1 MLELLTVEEN
11 LWFASKIKNPE
22 YGFDHVKNIERVI
35 DLLGLKR
42 CRSAK
47 IAKISGGQHKRVS
60 IAQELL
66 SNPDILVLDE
76 PTSGLDSLTCFKTIS
91 MLRDL
96 VELSASN
103 DFMKPMAIIVTIHQ
117 PQPKV
122 FNLFHHVYILANGGR
137 VIYEGAPELSL
148 DTITSVTGLHPI
160 DGSKHASA
168 SLSSTPGSV
177 DPASFL
183 IEIASEE
190 YGTEP
195 IKTLSDHQRQVF
207 NDNKSDICPTP
218 RQQYYS
224 RNLANN
230 NNNQIRVHIVD
241 ASLGAKDNHGFAPDA
256 DAIATTKTTS
266 TVFVPLPSAPV
277 AAADGCRD
285 TSSTATTI
293 STTLVES
300 INQESRLAAA
310 AAVGVQEISQTK
322 RGSTTTKTRSQ
333 TRKKSTHSL
342 DSRASEGSNKSSRST
357 KTTDEERSSSASA
370 SSSVLGASASA
381 SNQQQADQASLYMS
395 EQLLYTREANHKG
408 RFWSHT
414 CTLTHRTLLTIRRDP
429 LLMTSRVLF
438 HLMIPILMGHVYGK
452 ATGAANAC
460 PHYEPE
466 IDITQIPSL
475 VEGKRI
481 EYMLEELHMSIENVS
496 MFFIIMYAFAAAV
509 LALNALSFPLNM
521 QVLLKETRNGWYSM
535 SSYVLAKTLADLPL
549 ELTMPTLTMA
559 LVYPLT
565 GQPSSYL
572 QWRMLT
578 ICLIM
583 TLCSLIAQTQA
594 LILGA
599 LVMSSVQT
607 AVFVSQASQLPWVIL
622 AGFTIRIKRL
632 SEPLKL
638 ISLTSFYRLG
648 CEAITLTRYG
658 FGICPC
664 DPQEI
669 TGEPVRLVGI
679 PDQLRTVAQYWIDS
693 MEASKATAAG
703 DDNNDTLIVSSTESP
718 LDDNAS
724 SLLTTTL
731 APQTLASQTKT
742 DIFQHL
748 ANQLSYANSYGVNIT
763 SCADVAP
770 DRIRAINLG
779 DNWLVAR
786 IWHLLIMLVIMKI
799 LLYYAVKFSI
809 GIRL

>member
-1 MLELLTVEEN
+1 M
-11 LWFASKIKNPE
+11 
-22 YGFDHVKNIERVI
+22 
-35 DLLGLKR
+35 
-42 CRSAK
+42 
-47 IAKISGGQHKRVS
+47 
-60 IAQELL
+60 
-66 SNPDILVLDE
+66 
-76 PTSGLDSLTCFKTIS
+76 DSLTCFKTIS

-96 VELSASN
+96 VEISANN

-137 VIYEGAPELSL
+137 VIYEGAPEASL
-148 DTITSVTGLHPI
+148 DTVTNVTGLQPL
-160 DGSKHASA
+160 DGSKSM
-168 SLSSTPGSV
+168 SLSTGAV

-190 YGTEP
+190 YGVEP
-195 IKTLSDHQRQVF
+195 IKTLSDHQRCTFYETNFSAYNSDQYSNGNQPSEVNHNGSRINQAF
-207 NDNKSDICPTP
+207 SPDQDLDGKS
-218 RQQYYS
+218 S
-224 RNLANN
+224 RDL
-230 NNNQIRVHIVD
+230 
-241 ASLGAKDNHGFAPDA
+241 PP
-256 DAIATTKTTS
+256 
-266 TVFVPLPSAPV
+266 VFVSNDHQSHLLHHNQHIHGSGKKG
-277 AAADGCRD
+277 DD
-285 TSSTATTI
+285 I
-293 STTLVES
+293 STHER
-300 INQESRLAAA
+300 NY
-310 AAVGVQEISQTK
+310 GKNKISDDSEGRK
-322 RGSTTTKTRSQ
+322 WSYGMKK
-333 TRKKSTHSL
+333 RKKSTPSL
-342 DSRASEGSNKSSRST
+342 DSGHSSRGSSRSVGT
-357 KTTDEERSSSASA
+357 SQSG
-370 SSSVLGASASA
+370 LGSIP
-381 SNQQQADQASLYMS
+381 ADGTLYLS

-414 CTLTHRTLLTIRRDP
+414 AALTHRTLLTIRRDP
-429 LLMTSRVLF
+429 LLMTSRIVF
-438 HLMIPILMGHVYGK
+438 HLIIPILMGYVYGK
-452 ATGAANAC
+452 STGAANAC

-521 QVLLKETRNGWYSM
+521 QVLLKETRNGWYPM

-549 ELTMPTLTMA
+549 ELTMPCLTMA

-565 GQPSSYL
+565 GQPSSYM

-599 LVMSSVQT
+599 LVMNSVQT

-638 ISLTSFYRLG
+638 ISSTSFYRLG
-648 CEAITLTRYG
+648 CEAITLARYG

-664 DPQEI
+664 DPKEI

-679 PDQLRTVAQYWIDS
+679 PDQLRTLAQYWIDS
-693 MEASKATAAG
+693 MGANKA
-703 DDNNDTLIVSSTESP
+703 NDTLT
-718 LDDNAS
+718 DDQAAGA
-724 SLLTTTL
+724 LVDTTTPL
-731 APQTLASQTKT
+731 STATSNSKT

-763 SCADVAP
+763 SCDDVAP

-779 DNWLVAR
+779 DSWLVAR
-786 IWHLLIMLVIMKI
+786 IWHLFIMLIILKI

>member
-1 MLELLTVEEN
+1 M
-11 LWFASKIKNPE
+11 
-22 YGFDHVKNIERVI
+22 
-35 DLLGLKR
+35 LGLKR

-96 VELSASN
+96 VELSANN

-137 VIYEGAPELSL
+137 VIYEGAPEQSLS
-148 DTITSVTGLHPI
+148 TITSVTGLQPF
-160 DGSKHASA
+160 DSSKSA
-168 SLSSTPGSV
+168 NLTPGIV

-190 YGTEP
+190 YGADV
-195 IKTLSDHQRQVF
+195 INTLNDYQRNAF
-207 NDNKSDICPTP
+207 HETNNAKNLH
-218 RQQYYS
+218 RQYHSVVVKNLSTDRY
-224 RNLANN
+224 RIHGAKENLAFSPDFDHKTKSRDLTMDFVSNPASTKVANN
-230 NNNQIRVHIVD
+230 EKCKI
-241 ASLGAKDNHGFAPDA
+241 G
-256 DAIATTKTTS
+256 
-266 TVFVPLPSAPV
+266 
-277 AAADGCRD
+277 
-285 TSSTATTI
+285 I
-293 STTLVES
+293 SNEDDVS
-300 INQESRLAAA
+300 GKNSRA
-310 AAVGVQEISQTK
+310 TK
-322 RGSTTTKTRSQ
+322 R
-333 TRKKSTHSL
+333 RKKSTYSL
-342 DSRASEGSNKSSRST
+342 ESGVSSGLGGQSAN
-357 KTTDEERSSSASA
+357 SSHGVSP
-370 SSSVLGASASA
+370 SSQDP
-381 SNQQQADQASLYMS
+381 NLYMS
-395 EQLLYTREANHKG
+395 EQLLYTRVPNHKG

-414 CTLTHRTLLTIRRDP
+414 ATLTHRTLLTIRRDP

-549 ELTMPTLTMA
+549 ELTMPCLTML

-594 LILGA
+594 LIVGA
-599 LVMSSVQT
+599 LVMNSVQT

-664 DPQEI
+664 NPQEI
-669 TGEPVRLVGI
+669 TGEPVKLVGI
-679 PDQLRTVAQYWIDS
+679 PDQLRTVAQYWLDS
-693 MEASKATAAG
+693 IEASKAA
-703 DDNNDTLIVSSTESP
+703 NNDSAT
-718 LDDNAS
+718 DDGGLGS
-724 SLLTTTL
+724 SLVTTT
-731 APQTLASQTKT
+731 APPVHSQKT

-763 SCADVAP
+763 SCDDVAP
-770 DRIRAINLG
+770 DRIRAINLS

-786 IWHLLIMLVIMKI
+786 IWHLFIMLIIMKI
-799 LLYYAVKFSI
+799 LLYYAVRFSI

>member
-1 MLELLTVEEN
+1 
-11 LWFASKIKNPE
+11 
-22 YGFDHVKNIERVI
+22 
-35 DLLGLKR
+35 
-42 CRSAK
+42 
-47 IAKISGGQHKRVS
+47 
-60 IAQELL
+60 
-66 SNPDILVLDE
+66 
-76 PTSGLDSLTCFKTIS
+76 

-96 VELSASN
+96 VELSANN

-137 VIYEGAPELSL
+137 VIYEGSPEKSL
-148 DTITSVTGLHPI
+148 ETITEVTGLQPM
-160 DGSKHASA
+160 DMAKSSSSSA
-168 SLSSTPGSV
+168 NAV

-190 YGTEP
+190 YGVD
-195 IKTLSDHQRQVF
+195 IINTLSDYQRSVF
-207 NDNKSDICPTP
+207 QENSKT
-218 RQQYYS
+218 RHYS
-224 RNLANN
+224 
-230 NNNQIRVHIVD
+230 
-241 ASLGAKDNHGFAPDA
+241 
-256 DAIATTKTTS
+256 
-266 TVFVPLPSAPV
+266 
-277 AAADGCRD
+277 ADGGRVNFAFSPEFAKTND
-285 TSSTATTI
+285 DLTATVLVVGDETSHINDGISTATK
-293 STTLVES
+293 ES
-300 INQESRLAAA
+300 PSIIRHRSGPESKKATPRSERKAKTQAYDSNNIA
-310 AAVGVQEISQTK
+310 TEKASQK
-322 RGSTTTKTRSQ
+322 ED
-333 TRKKSTHSL
+333 KSH
-342 DSRASEGSNKSSRST
+342 EH
-357 KTTDEERSSSASA
+357 
-370 SSSVLGASASA
+370 
-381 SNQQQADQASLYMS
+381 LYLS
-395 EQLLYTREANHKG
+395 EQLLYTRVPNHKG

-414 CTLTHRTLLTIRRDP
+414 TTLTHRTLLTIRRDP

-475 VEGKRI
+475 VESKRI
-481 EYMLEELHMSIENVS
+481 EFMLEELHMSIENVS

-521 QVLLKETRNGWYSM
+521 QVLLKETRNGWYSI
-535 SSYVLAKTLADLPL
+535 SSYVLAKTIADLPL
-549 ELTMPTLTMA
+549 ELTMPCMTML

-572 QWRMLT
+572 QWRMFT

-599 LVMSSVQT
+599 LVMNSVQT

-664 DPQEI
+664 DPKEI

-693 MEASKATAAG
+693 VEASKASVIGT
-703 DDNNDTLIVSSTESP
+703 NETSEEESTMSSLITTTMSP
-718 LDDNAS
+718 ATTTAS
-724 SLLTTTL
+724 SGT
-731 APQTLASQTKT
+731 PKT

-763 SCADVAP
+763 SCDDVAP

-779 DNWLVAR
+779 DSWLVAR
-786 IWHLLIMLVIMKI
+786 IWHLVIMLIIMKI
-799 LLYYAVKFSI
+799 LLYYAVRFSI

>member
-1 MLELLTVEEN
+1 MIDLISHT
-11 LWFASKIKNPE
+11 
-22 YGFDHVKNIERVI
+22 HTQTQVI

-47 IAKISGGQHKRVS
+47 IKKISGGQHKRVS

-96 VELSASN
+96 VELSANN

-137 VIYEGAPELSL
+137 VIYEGPPELSL
-148 DTITSVTGLHPI
+148 DTITNVTGLKPI
-160 DGSKHASA
+160 DSSKST
-168 SLSSTPGSV
+168 SLTPGIV

-190 YGTEP
+190 YGLEP
-195 IKTLSDHQRQVF
+195 IKILNDHQRRIFYESTNANHPNHDQ
-207 NDNKSDICPTP
+207 ND
-218 RQQYYS
+218 REHHQYHS
-224 RNLANN
+224 AHINN
-230 NNNQIRVHIVD
+230 NLSGGHHFHLQ
-241 ASLGAKDNHGFAPDA
+241 SLHSNAKVNHGFSPDFEPEIFDPNVKNVISEDIVSRKSSKKLKKRRKSTYSLESGVSSQ
-256 DAIATTKTTS
+256 DA
-266 TVFVPLPSAPV
+266 
-277 AAADGCRD
+277 G
-285 TSSTATTI
+285 
-293 STTLVES
+293 
-300 INQESRLAAA
+300 
-310 AAVGVQEISQTK
+310 GV
-322 RGSTTTKTRSQ
+322 
-333 TRKKSTHSL
+333 STHS
-342 DSRASEGSNKSSRST
+342 DGSF
-357 KTTDEERSSSASA
+357 
-370 SSSVLGASASA
+370 
-381 SNQQQADQASLYMS
+381 YMS
-395 EQLLYTREANHKG
+395 EANHKG

-414 CTLTHRTLLTIRRDP
+414 ATLTHRTLLTIRRDP

-481 EYMLEELHMSIENVS
+481 EFMLEELHMSIENVS

-549 ELTMPTLTMA
+549 ELTMPCLTMA

-599 LVMSSVQT
+599 LVMNSVQT

-679 PDQLRTVAQYWIDS
+679 PDQLRTIAQYWIDS
-693 MEASKATAAG
+693 MEANKA
-703 DDNNDTLIVSSTESP
+703 NNDTFSRDLTDGLSDQTITTTTTP
-718 LDDNAS
+718 
-724 SLLTTTL
+724 LTTSISSGS
-731 APQTLASQTKT
+731 PKT

-786 IWHLLIMLVIMKI
+786 IWHLFLMLIVMKVF
-799 LLYYAVKFSI
+799 LYYAVKFSI

>member
-1 MLELLTVEEN
+1 MLPKQTSLLSYLTDG
-11 LWFASKIKNPE
+11 LKIRPFAQQ
-22 YGFDHVKNIERVI
+22 VI

-47 IAKISGGQHKRVS
+47 IKKISGGQHKRVS

-96 VELSASN
+96 VELSAN
-103 DFMKPMAIIVTIHQ
+103 NEFMKPMAIIVTIHQ

-137 VIYEGAPELSL
+137 AIYEGSPLTSL
-148 DTITSVTGLHPI
+148 KTITSVSGLEPMESAKSSNQTTGF
-160 DGSKHASA
+160 
-168 SLSSTPGSV
+168 V

-190 YGTEP
+190 YGSEP
-195 IKTLSDHQRQVF
+195 IKLLGEYQRRTFCENNGIQYIQEGYLKDPLLNIVGKNF
-207 NDNKSDICPTP
+207 SATRLHAADNPTFAP
-218 RQQYYS
+218 EYDPLDEEEPARSGLYV
-224 RNLANN
+224 RNQIYNQNNENN
-230 NNNQIRVHIVD
+230 NNNNENNNNNSTKDSNRKLKETKPMQRMSIVSGD
-241 ASLGAKDNHGFAPDA
+241 VKKGSRIK
-256 DAIATTKTTS
+256 K
-266 TVFVPLPSAPV
+266 
-277 AAADGCRD
+277 RRK
-285 TSSTATTI
+285 SSYSI
-293 STTLVES
+293 ES
-300 INQESRLAAA
+300 
-310 AAVGVQEISQTK
+310 GVS
-322 RGSTTTKTRSQ
+322 SS
-333 TRKKSTHSL
+333 KKSSQSVIT
-342 DSRASEGSNKSSRST
+342 N
-357 KTTDEERSSSASA
+357 ASA
-370 SSSVLGASASA
+370 ASTDGSFF
-381 SNQQQADQASLYMS
+381 MS
-395 EQLLYTREANHKG
+395 EQLKYTREANHKG
-408 RFWSHT
+408 KFWSHT
-414 CTLTHRTLLTIRRDP
+414 GTLAHRTLLTIRRDP

-438 HLMIPILMGHVYGK
+438 HLMIPILMRYVYGK
-452 ATGAANAC
+452 STGAANAC
-460 PHYEPE
+460 PNYEPE
-466 IDITQIPSL
+466 IDITQISSM
-475 VEGKRI
+475 VESKRI
-481 EYMLEELHMSIENVS
+481 ESMLEELHMSIENVS

-549 ELTMPTLTMA
+549 ELTMPSLTMA

-572 QWRMLT
+572 QWRAVT

-583 TLCSLIAQTQA
+583 TLCSLVAQTQA

-599 LVMSSVQT
+599 LVMNSVQT

-632 SEPLKL
+632 SEPLKV

-664 DPQEI
+664 DPAQI
-669 TGEPVRLVGI
+669 TGKPVKLVGI
-679 PDQLRTVAQYWIDS
+679 PDQIRTVAQYWLDS
-693 MEASKATAAG
+693 MEANRQAGGDSGLEDSILDANSTLVTTTAA
-703 DDNNDTLIVSSTESP
+703 TISEVP
-718 LDDNAS
+718 KA
-724 SLLTTTL
+724 
-731 APQTLASQTKT
+731 

-763 SCADVAP
+763 SCDDVAP
-770 DRIRAINLG
+770 DRIRAINLT
-779 DNWLVAR
+779 DDWLVAR
-786 IWHLLIMLVIMKI
+786 ICHLFIMLIIMKFV
-799 LLYYAVKFSI
+799 LYHAVKFSI
-809 GIRL
+809 NIRL

>member
-1 MLELLTVEEN
+1 M
-11 LWFASKIKNPE
+11 
-22 YGFDHVKNIERVI
+22 
-35 DLLGLKR
+35 LGLKR

-47 IAKISGGQHKRVS
+47 IKKISGGQHKRVS

-96 VELSASN
+96 VELSANN

-137 VIYEGAPELSL
+137 VIYEGPPELSL
-148 DTITSVTGLHPI
+148 DTITSVTGLQPI
-160 DGSKHASA
+160 DGTKST
-168 SLSSTPGSV
+168 SLSPGSV

-190 YGTEP
+190 YGVEP
-195 IKTLSDHQRQVF
+195 IKILNDYQRRIFYDTSHYHNSSNSPTQDLGGQYNPQSVYSNAKINHGYSPDYEHENKPRDLSNIFVPDQMYTKHTKESRYDNNEKQNGNVISEDT
-207 NDNKSDICPTP
+207 DNKKC
-218 RQQYYS
+218 
-224 RNLANN
+224 
-230 NNNQIRVHIVD
+230 IRI
-241 ASLGAKDNHGFAPDA
+241 K
-256 DAIATTKTTS
+256 K
-266 TVFVPLPSAPV
+266 
-277 AAADGCRD
+277 
-285 TSSTATTI
+285 
-293 STTLVES
+293 
-300 INQESRLAAA
+300 
-310 AAVGVQEISQTK
+310 
-322 RGSTTTKTRSQ
+322 
-333 TRKKSTHSL
+333 RKKSTYSL
-342 DSRASEGSNKSSRST
+342 ESGVSIGLSSRSVDT
-357 KTTDEERSSSASA
+357 SHSDGA
-370 SSSVLGASASA
+370 SSTSG
-381 SNQQQADQASLYMS
+381 SLYMS

-414 CTLTHRTLLTIRRDP
+414 ATLTHRTLLTIRRDP

-438 HLMIPILMGHVYGK
+438 HLMIPVLMGYVYGK

-466 IDITQIPSL
+466 IDITQLPSL

-535 SSYVLAKTLADLPL
+535 SSYILAKTMADLPL
-549 ELTMPTLTMA
+549 ELTMPCLTMA

-565 GQPSSYL
+565 GQPSSYF

-599 LVMSSVQT
+599 LVMNSVQT

-648 CEAITLTRYG
+648 CEAITLARYG

-679 PDQLRTVAQYWIDS
+679 PEQLRTLAQYWIDS
-693 MEASKATAAG
+693 MESSKAS
-703 DDNNDTLIVSSTESP
+703 NDTSIDTNGLN
-718 LDDNAS
+718 DQAS
-724 SLLTTTL
+724 SLVT
-731 APQTLASQTKT
+731 ASSNSKT

-763 SCADVAP
+763 SCDDVAP

-786 IWHLLIMLVIMKI
+786 IWHLFIMLIILKV

>member
-1 MLELLTVEEN
+1 M
-11 LWFASKIKNPE
+11 
-22 YGFDHVKNIERVI
+22 I

-42 CRSAK
+42 CRTAK
-47 IAKISGGQHKRVS
+47 INKISGGQHKRVS

-76 PTSGLDSLTCFKTIS
+76 PTSGLDSLTCYKTIS

-122 FNLFHHVYILANGGR
+122 FNLFHHVYILANGGK
-137 VIYEGAPELSL
+137 VIYEGPPQTSMQTIASVTNLSL
-148 DTITSVTGLHPI
+148 DGSDVQKSGRQGGNTTI
-160 DGSKHASA
+160 
-168 SLSSTPGSV
+168 V

-183 IEIASEE
+183 IEVASEE
-190 YGTEP
+190 YGLEP
-195 IKTLSDHQRQVF
+195 ILLLSDYQCKMSQQRNQLKF
-207 NDNKSDICPTP
+207 SPYETTKKHRHN
-218 RQQYYS
+218 
-224 RNLANN
+224 NLANIQLQQQN
-230 NNNQIRVHIVD
+230 SKQSKSQQENDN
-241 ASLGAKDNHGFAPDA
+241 LGFEPNFGSKALGLNE
-256 DAIATTKTTS
+256 IET
-266 TVFVPLPSAPV
+266 FVPTNSNVPINNKRNKRQTNKQENKQTNLNSNKLD
-277 AAADGCRD
+277 AASYSSNDS
-285 TSSTATTI
+285 TSCP
-293 STTLVES
+293 STT
-300 INQESRLAAA
+300 A
-310 AAVGVQEISQTK
+310 
-322 RGSTTTKTRSQ
+322 
-333 TRKKSTHSL
+333 
-342 DSRASEGSNKSSRST
+342 SNKSN
-357 KTTDEERSSSASA
+357 SS
-370 SSSVLGASASA
+370 
-381 SNQQQADQASLYMS
+381 NNLYMS
-395 EQLLYTREANHKG
+395 EQLRYTQENNHSGK
-408 RFWSHT
+408 FWAHMT
-414 CTLTHRTLLTIRRDP
+414 ALTHRTLLTTRRDP
-429 LLMTSRVLF
+429 LLMTSRILF
-438 HLMIPILMGHVYGK
+438 HLMIPILMSHVYGN

-460 PHYEPE
+460 PNYESE

-481 EYMLEELHMSIENVS
+481 EYMLEELHMSIENIS

-535 SSYVLAKTLADLPL
+535 SSYVAAKTLADLPL
-549 ELTMPTLTMA
+549 ELTMPTITMA

-599 LVMSSVQT
+599 LVMNSVQT

-632 SEPLKL
+632 SEPLQL

-664 DPQEI
+664 NPQDI
-669 TGEPVRLVGI
+669 TGEPVKLVGI
-679 PDQLRTVAQYWIDS
+679 PDQLRNLAQVWIESANKSDS
-693 MEASKATAAG
+693 S
-703 DDNNDTLIVSSTESP
+703 NSTDLTISDPSFE
-718 LDDNAS
+718 
-724 SLLTTTL
+724 TTTL
-731 APQTLASQTKT
+731 APGAQKN

-748 ANQLSYANSYGVNIT
+748 ANQLSFANSYGVNIT
-763 SCADVAP
+763 SCDDVAP
-770 DRIRAINLG
+770 DRIRAINLN
-779 DNWLVAR
+779 DSWLIAR
-786 IWHLLIMLVIMKI
+786 IWHLFIMLVIMKF
-799 LLYYAVKFSI
+799 LLYYAVRFSI

>member
-1 MLELLTVEEN
+1 
-11 LWFASKIKNPE
+11 
-22 YGFDHVKNIERVI
+22 
-35 DLLGLKR
+35 
-42 CRSAK
+42 
-47 IAKISGGQHKRVS
+47 
-60 IAQELL
+60 
-66 SNPDILVLDE
+66 
-76 PTSGLDSLTCFKTIS
+76 

-96 VELSASN
+96 VELSANN

-137 VIYEGAPELSL
+137 VIYEGSPECSL
-148 DTITSVTGLHPI
+148 ETITKVTSLQPI
-160 DGSKHASA
+160 DSSKST
-168 SLSSTPGSV
+168 SLTPGMV

-190 YGTEP
+190 YG
-195 IKTLSDHQRQVF
+195 IDVINTLSDHQRNQFYETNNSREAKRRKNNENLQNAEEFGQNGKTSGEGGGGQDNLNFTPDFEYRVKTKGLASNFVASQQVKCTKDTMQKESK
-207 NDNKSDICPTP
+207 NGISYQTNNYSISSSKCKRKKASYTP
-218 RQQYYS
+218 E
-224 RNLANN
+224 
-230 NNNQIRVHIVD
+230 
-241 ASLGAKDNHGFAPDA
+241 
-256 DAIATTKTTS
+256 
-266 TVFVPLPSAPV
+266 
-277 AAADGCRD
+277 
-285 TSSTATTI
+285 TSS
-293 STTLVES
+293 
-300 INQESRLAAA
+300 
-310 AAVGVQEISQTK
+310 
-322 RGSTTTKTRSQ
+322 
-333 TRKKSTHSL
+333 
-342 DSRASEGSNKSSRST
+342 KSSH
-357 KTTDEERSSSASA
+357 
-370 SSSVLGASASA
+370 SSVNFSS
-381 SNQQQADQASLYMS
+381 QDQNLYLS
-395 EQLLYTREANHKG
+395 EQLLYTRVPNHKG

-414 CTLTHRTLLTIRRDP
+414 ATLTHRTLLTIRRDP
-429 LLMTSRVLF
+429 LLMTSRVFF

-475 VEGKRI
+475 VENKRI
-481 EYMLEELHMSIENVS
+481 EFMLEELHMSIENVS

-535 SSYVLAKTLADLPL
+535 STYVLAKTFADLPL
-549 ELTMPTLTMA
+549 ELTMPCMTML

-565 GQPSSYL
+565 GQPGSYL

-594 LILGA
+594 LIVGA
-599 LVMSSVQT
+599 LVMNSVQT

-664 DPQEI
+664 NPQEI
-669 TGEPVRLVGI
+669 TGEPVKLVGI
-679 PDQLRTVAQYWIDS
+679 PDQLRTVAQYWLDS
-693 MEASKATAAG
+693 VEASKA
-703 DDNNDTLIVSSTESP
+703 NNDTVTEDVPLDSEGVTNSLVSMTTTTTTTTIMPSSST
-718 LDDNAS
+718 
-724 SLLTTTL
+724 
-731 APQTLASQTKT
+731 TKT

-763 SCADVAP
+763 SCDDVAP

-786 IWHLLIMLVIMKI
+786 IWHLFIMLIIMKI
-799 LLYYAVKFSI
+799 ILYYAVRFSI

>member
-1 MLELLTVEEN
+1 
-11 LWFASKIKNPE
+11 
-22 YGFDHVKNIERVI
+22 
-35 DLLGLKR
+35 
-42 CRSAK
+42 
-47 IAKISGGQHKRVS
+47 
-60 IAQELL
+60 
-66 SNPDILVLDE
+66 
-76 PTSGLDSLTCFKTIS
+76 

-96 VELSASN
+96 VELSANN

-137 VIYEGAPELSL
+137 VIYEGSPGRSVA
-148 DTITSVTGLHPI
+148 TITEVTGLQPN
-160 DGSKHASA
+160 DGVK
-168 SLSSTPGSV
+168 SSNANAI

-190 YGTEP
+190 YGLEV
-195 IKTLSDHQRQVF
+195 INKLSDHQRDVF
-207 NDNKSDICPTP
+207 EQIMGEQAGAHYRTGGPCMNHDC
-218 RQQYYS
+218 
-224 RNLANN
+224 NLDTEGGAKINCGFDPEFEHSPNN
-230 NNNQIRVHIVD
+230 NNNNNNDISVVVMDGTPTNVDEPEDSQAKIRQR
-241 ASLGAKDNHGFAPDA
+241 SSNSSSSSSCK
-256 DAIATTKTTS
+256 KRTS
-266 TVFVPLPSAPV
+266 KKE
-277 AAADGCRD
+277 RKKK
-285 TSSTATTI
+285 SSTTNEPGNCPKHD
-293 STTLVES
+293 ES
-300 INQESRLAAA
+300 SHNENN
-310 AAVGVQEISQTK
+310 EPTNP
-322 RGSTTTKTRSQ
+322 
-333 TRKKSTHSL
+333 H
-342 DSRASEGSNKSSRST
+342 DPN
-357 KTTDEERSSSASA
+357 
-370 SSSVLGASASA
+370 
-381 SNQQQADQASLYMS
+381 LYLS
-395 EQLLYTREANHKG
+395 EQLLYTRVPNHKG

-414 CTLTHRTLLTIRRDP
+414 ATLTHRTLLTIRRDP

-466 IDITQIPSL
+466 IDITQIPQL
-475 VEGKRI
+475 VESKRI
-481 EYMLEELHMSIENVS
+481 EFMLEELHMSIENVS

-549 ELTMPTLTMA
+549 ELTMPCMTML

-572 QWRMLT
+572 QWRMFT

-599 LVMSSVQT
+599 LVMNSVQT

-693 MEASKATAAG
+693 VEASKASLNET
-703 DDNNDTLIVSSTESP
+703 TESIE
-718 LDDNAS
+718 DGS
-724 SLLTTTL
+724 TTTL
-731 APQTLASQTKT
+731 SSLMTTIAPTTNSPQPSSSPKT

-763 SCADVAP
+763 SCDDIAP

-786 IWHLLIMLVIMKI
+786 IWHLIIMLIIMKI
-799 LLYYAVKFSI
+799 LLYYAVRFSI

>member
-1 MLELLTVEEN
+1 M
-11 LWFASKIKNPE
+11 
-22 YGFDHVKNIERVI
+22 
-35 DLLGLKR
+35 LGLKR

-47 IAKISGGQHKRVS
+47 IKKISGGQHKRVS

-96 VELSASN
+96 VELSANN

-148 DTITSVTGLHPI
+148 DTITNVTGLKPI
-160 DGSKHASA
+160 DGSKST
-168 SLSSTPGSV
+168 SLTPGIV

-190 YGTEP
+190 YGLEA
-195 IKTLSDHQRQVF
+195 IKVLNDYQRRVFYDSTNASNSHHQQHMHHF
-207 NDNKSDICPTP
+207 HNAHIN
-218 RQQYYS
+218 
-224 RNLANN
+224 NLIGGQFHLQNAHSN
-230 NNNQIRVHIVD
+230 H
-241 ASLGAKDNHGFAPDA
+241 AKDNHGFSPDFEH
-256 DAIATTKTTS
+256 ATSKSRAELS
-266 TVFVPLPSAPV
+266 TIFVPNQIYSTKDPNN
-277 AAADGCRD
+277 AAGNERHGRNLISDDIESRK
-285 TSSTATTI
+285 SSTKK
-293 STTLVES
+293 VK
-300 INQESRLAAA
+300 
-310 AAVGVQEISQTK
+310 K
-322 RGSTTTKTRSQ
+322 RR
-333 TRKKSTHSL
+333 KSTYSL
-342 DSRASEGSNKSSRST
+342 ESGVSSGISSRSGDT
-357 KTTDEERSSSASA
+357 SQDVVGGGGGS
-370 SSSVLGASASA
+370 GAM
-381 SNQQQADQASLYMS
+381 SNHPDGSLYMS

-414 CTLTHRTLLTIRRDP
+414 ATLTHRTLLTIRRDP

-549 ELTMPTLTMA
+549 ELTMPCLTMA

-572 QWRMLT
+572 QWRMVT

-599 LVMSSVQT
+599 LVMNSVQT

-648 CEAITLTRYG
+648 CEAITLARYG

-679 PDQLRTVAQYWIDS
+679 PDQLRTIAQYWIDS
-693 MEASKATAAG
+693 MEANKA
-703 DDNNDTLIVSSTESP
+703 NNDTFTRDTDGMSDQVITTTTTP
-718 LDDNAS
+718 
-724 SLLTTTL
+724 LTTAIST
-731 APQTLASQTKT
+731 AGTSKT

-786 IWHLLIMLVIMKI
+786 IWHLFIMLIVMKVF
-799 LLYYAVKFSI
+799 LYYAVKFSI

>member
-1 MLELLTVEEN
+1 MVN
-11 LWFASKIKNPE
+11 
-22 YGFDHVKNIERVI
+22 
-35 DLLGLKR
+35 LLGLKR
-42 CRSAK
+42 CRGAK
-47 IAKISGGQHKRVS
+47 IKKISGGQHKRVS

-76 PTSGLDSLTCFKTIS
+76 PTSGLDSLTCFKTVS

-96 VELSASN
+96 VELSANN
-103 DFMKPMAIIVTIHQ
+103 DYIKPMAIIVTIHQ

-137 VIYEGAPELSL
+137 VIFEGGPETALE
-148 DTITSVTGLHPI
+148 TITNISGIQPN
-160 DGSKHASA
+160 ASSSSGGPNQ
-168 SLSSTPGSV
+168 SLSSGIAAV

-190 YGTEP
+190 YGIEP
-195 IKTLSDHQRQVF
+195 IEALSEHQRRVF
-207 NDNKSDICPTP
+207 TANNQY
-218 RQQYYS
+218 QQYRRSIPYVQHQERDS
-224 RNLANN
+224 SIIL
-230 NNNQIRVHIVD
+230 
-241 ASLGAKDNHGFAPDA
+241 DNHLYHHEENGVKSTSKSGPQALFAPEFDHSSNL
-256 DAIATTKTTS
+256 KSRGLS
-266 TVFVPLPSAPV
+266 TM
-277 AAADGCRD
+277 
-285 TSSTATTI
+285 
-293 STTLVES
+293 S
-300 INQESRLAAA
+300 INE
-310 AAVGVQEISQTK
+310 QTHQNHLHNGQLIMNSPNLPYEK
-322 RGSTTTKTRSQ
+322 VSDGHKNYAFN
-333 TRKKSTHSL
+333 
-342 DSRASEGSNKSSRST
+342 SRAQSHAENKT
-357 KTTDEERSSSASA
+357 
-370 SSSVLGASASA
+370 
-381 SNQQQADQASLYMS
+381 NYIHNNLYVS
-395 EQLLYTREANHKG
+395 EQLQFTNEANHKG
-408 RFWSHT
+408 KFWSHT
-414 CTLTHRTLLTIRRDP
+414 ATLTHRTLLTIRRDP

-438 HLMIPILMGHVYGK
+438 HLMIPILMAHVYGK

-475 VEGKRI
+475 VGSKRI
-481 EYMLEELHMSIENVS
+481 ESMLEELHMSIENVS

-535 SSYVLAKTLADLPL
+535 SSFVVAKTIADLPL

-572 QWRMLT
+572 QWRMMT

-599 LVMSSVQT
+599 LVMNSIQT

-669 TGEPVRLVGI
+669 TGEPVKLVGI
-679 PDQLRTVAQYWIDS
+679 PDQMRTLAQYWIDS
-693 MEASKATAAG
+693 LEASKNSG
-703 DDNNDTLIVSSTESP
+703 ENSNSTE
-718 LDDNAS
+718 LTTTVAS
-724 SLLTTTL
+724 SLTTTQ
-731 APQTLASQTKT
+731 APALVSNKN

-748 ANQLSYANSYGVNIT
+748 ATQLSYANSYGVNIT
-763 SCADVAP
+763 SCDDVAP

-786 IWHLLIMLVIMKI
+786 IWHLIIMLVIMKI
-799 LLYYAVKFSI
+799 ILYYAVQFSI
-809 GIRL
+809 RIRL

>member
-1 MLELLTVEEN
+1 M
-11 LWFASKIKNPE
+11 
-22 YGFDHVKNIERVI
+22 
-35 DLLGLKR
+35 LGLKR

-47 IAKISGGQHKRVS
+47 IKKISGGQHKRVS

-148 DTITSVTGLHPI
+148 STITSVTGLQPI
-160 DGSKHASA
+160 DGAPTSHLTTKQQQQQQQASQPSNA
-168 SLSSTPGSV
+168 ENSIVPPAGLNVV

-190 YGTEP
+190 YGLEP
-195 IKTLSDHQRQVF
+195 IKILNDYQRKMFYETNYINNTATNSPNLS
-207 NDNKSDICPTP
+207 
-218 RQQYYS
+218 YS
-224 RNLANN
+224 KTNFAFEASTDNLALEHHH
-230 NNNQIRVHIVD
+230 Q
-241 ASLGAKDNHGFAPDA
+241 GK
-256 DAIATTKTTS
+256 
-266 TVFVPLPSAPV
+266 SAENSP
-277 AAADGCRD
+277 G
-285 TSSTATTI
+285 
-293 STTLVES
+293 
-300 INQESRLAAA
+300 QHRLAAF
-310 AAVGVQEISQTK
+310 GVADNHLISGADGDAGADLNAPNGSGKKAK
-322 RGSTTTKTRSQ
+322 R
-333 TRKKSTHSL
+333 RKKSTYSL
-342 DSRASEGSNKSSRST
+342 ESGVSSNYSNESNKTIKSNLSDTTSAASHHST
-357 KTTDEERSSSASA
+357 HTLSTNSD
-370 SSSVLGASASA
+370 
-381 SNQQQADQASLYMS
+381 NNLYMS

-414 CTLTHRTLLTIRRDP
+414 ATLTHRTLLTIRRDP

-549 ELTMPTLTMA
+549 ELTMPCLTMA

-572 QWRMLT
+572 QWRMVT

-599 LVMSSVQT
+599 LVMNSVQT

-664 DPQEI
+664 DPKEI
-669 TGEPVRLVGI
+669 SGEPVRLVGI
-679 PDQLRTVAQYWIDS
+679 PDQLRTLAQYWIDS
-693 MEASKATAAG
+693 MDSSKAAT
-703 DDNNDTLIVSSTESP
+703 NDTLTDGATGETATESA
-718 LDDNAS
+718 LA
-724 SLLTTTL
+724 LTTTTVSPPASNMT
-731 APQTLASQTKT
+731 APRT

-763 SCADVAP
+763 SCDDVAP

-786 IWHLLIMLVIMKI
+786 IWHLFIMLIVMKV

>member
-1 MLELLTVEEN
+1 M
-11 LWFASKIKNPE
+11 
-22 YGFDHVKNIERVI
+22 
-35 DLLGLKR
+35 LGLKR

-47 IAKISGGQHKRVS
+47 IKKISGGQHKRVS

-96 VELSASN
+96 VELSANN

-148 DTITSVTGLHPI
+148 DTITNVTGLKPI
-160 DGSKHASA
+160 DGSKSTN
-168 SLSSTPGSV
+168 LTPGIV

-190 YGTEP
+190 YGLEP
-195 IKTLSDHQRQVF
+195 IKVLNDHQRRIF
-207 NDNKSDICPTP
+207 YDLTNNSAH
-218 RQQYYS
+218 QYYHNHHNQAHQQHHHHHHNAHIN
-224 RNLANN
+224 NLSGGHFHLHSGQPN
-230 NNNQIRVHIVD
+230 D
-241 ASLGAKDNHGFAPDA
+241 AKINHGFSPDFEHET
-256 DAIATTKTTS
+256 DKSRSELS
-266 TVFVPLPSAPV
+266 TIFVPSNQIY
-277 AAADGCRD
+277 
-285 TSSTATTI
+285 STKDSTLGEGGGGAGNEKHGKNVI
-293 STTLVES
+293 SEDL
-300 INQESRLAAA
+300 ESRK
-310 AAVGVQEISQTK
+310 SSKKMKK
-322 RGSTTTKTRSQ
+322 RR
-333 TRKKSTHSL
+333 KSTYSL
-342 DSRASEGSNKSSRST
+342 ESGVSSGISSRSGDT
-357 KTTDEERSSSASA
+357 SQDNNGRGGGE
-370 SSSVLGASASA
+370 GP
-381 SNQQQADQASLYMS
+381 SNHPEGSLYMS

-414 CTLTHRTLLTIRRDP
+414 ATLTHRTLLTIRRDP

-549 ELTMPTLTMA
+549 ELTMPCLTMA
-559 LVYPLT
+559 LVYPVT

-599 LVMSSVQT
+599 LVMNSVQT

-679 PDQLRTVAQYWIDS
+679 PDQLRTIAQYWIDS
-693 MEASKATAAG
+693 MEANKAS
-703 DDNNDTLIVSSTESP
+703 NDTFTRDADGGLSDLAI
-718 LDDNAS
+718 
-724 SLLTTTL
+724 TTTTTPVTTT
-731 APQTLASQTKT
+731 AISNGGPKT

-786 IWHLLIMLVIMKI
+786 IWHLFIMLIVMKVF
-799 LLYYAVKFSI
+799 LYYAVKFSI

>member
-1 MLELLTVEEN
+1 MCTIPQKDHLLELLTVEEN

-35 DLLGLKR
+35 ELLGLKR

-47 IAKISGGQHKRVS
+47 IGKISGGQHKRVS

-96 VELSASN
+96 VELSANN

-137 VIYEGAPELSL
+137 VIYEGPPDFSL
-148 DTITSVTGLHPI
+148 ETITNVTGLQPF
-160 DGSKHASA
+160 DSSKSTSFSPSA
-168 SLSSTPGSV
+168 I

-190 YGTEP
+190 YGVEM
-195 IKTLSDHQRQVF
+195 INTLNDYQRNIF
-207 NDNKSDICPTP
+207 HETNDSKNAQRRFFKNK
-218 RQQYYS
+218 RK
-224 RNLANN
+224 NL
-230 NNNQIRVHIVD
+230 QKD
-241 ASLGAKDNHGFAPDA
+241 QDDPSYQGAKENHGFSPEFEPGVEDNSNKNHSS
-256 DAIATTKTTS
+256 IYMSNHKVPTS
-266 TVFVPLPSAPV
+266 EVYEKNI
-277 AAADGCRD
+277 G
-285 TSSTATTI
+285 SSKMVI
-293 STTLVES
+293 SSDNNSYSNNNSNNQNNS
-300 INQESRLAAA
+300 INNNSKDSSR
-310 AAVGVQEISQTK
+310 VK
-322 RGSTTTKTRSQ
+322 R
-333 TRKKSTHSL
+333 RKKSTNSLTSGVSSELSSQSANTSHSV
-342 DSRASEGSNKSSRST
+342 S
-357 KTTDEERSSSASA
+357 
-370 SSSVLGASASA
+370 
-381 SNQQQADQASLYMS
+381 SNQEDRNLYMS
-395 EQLLYTREANHKG
+395 EQLLYTRVANHQG

-414 CTLTHRTLLTIRRDP
+414 ATLTHRTLLTIRRDP

-549 ELTMPTLTMA
+549 ELTMPCLTML

-565 GQPSSYL
+565 GQPSSYF

-599 LVMSSVQT
+599 LVMNSVQT

-693 MEASKATAAG
+693 IESSKA
-703 DDNNDTLIVSSTESP
+703 NNDTVGSDVDGESSSM
-718 LDDNAS
+718 
-724 SLLTTTL
+724 TTTL
-731 APQTLASQTKT
+731 APMTTTTATTPGGLKT

-763 SCADVAP
+763 SCDDVAP

-786 IWHLLIMLVIMKI
+786 VWHLVIMLVIMKV
-799 LLYYAVKFSI
+799 LLYYAVRFSI

>member
-1 MLELLTVEEN
+1 M
-11 LWFASKIKNPE
+11 
-22 YGFDHVKNIERVI
+22 
-35 DLLGLKR
+35 LGLKR

-47 IAKISGGQHKRVS
+47 IKKISGGQHKRVS

-96 VELSASN
+96 VELSANN

-148 DTITSVTGLHPI
+148 DTITNVTGLKPI
-160 DGSKHASA
+160 DGSKST
-168 SLSSTPGSV
+168 SLTPGIV

-190 YGTEP
+190 YGLES
-195 IKTLSDHQRQVF
+195 IKVLNDYQRRVFYDSTNVSNSHHQQHVHQFHGAHINNLSGGHFHLQGTH
-207 NDNKSDICPTP
+207 S
-218 RQQYYS
+218 S
-224 RNLANN
+224 
-230 NNNQIRVHIVD
+230 H
-241 ASLGAKDNHGFAPDA
+241 AKDNHGFSPDFEHE
-256 DAIATTKTTS
+256 TS
-266 TVFVPLPSAPV
+266 KSRPELSTIFVPNQIYSTKDPNN
-277 AAADGCRD
+277 AAGNERNGKNMISEDIESRK
-285 TSSTATTI
+285 SSTKK
-293 STTLVES
+293 VK
-300 INQESRLAAA
+300 
-310 AAVGVQEISQTK
+310 K
-322 RGSTTTKTRSQ
+322 RR
-333 TRKKSTHSL
+333 KSTYSL
-342 DSRASEGSNKSSRST
+342 ESGVSSGISSRSGDT
-357 KTTDEERSSSASA
+357 SQDVSGGGAGSASI
-370 SSSVLGASASA
+370 
-381 SNQQQADQASLYMS
+381 SNHSDGSLYMS

-414 CTLTHRTLLTIRRDP
+414 ATLTHRTLLTIRRDP

-549 ELTMPTLTMA
+549 ELTMPCLTMA

-599 LVMSSVQT
+599 LVMNSVQT

-648 CEAITLTRYG
+648 CEAITLARYG

-679 PDQLRTVAQYWIDS
+679 PDQLRTIAQYWIDS
-693 MEASKATAAG
+693 MEANKA
-703 DDNNDTLIVSSTESP
+703 NNDTFTRDTDGIGDQAITTTTTP
-718 LDDNAS
+718 
-724 SLLTTTL
+724 LTTAISSVT
-731 APQTLASQTKT
+731 SKT

-786 IWHLLIMLVIMKI
+786 IWHLFIMLIVMKVF
-799 LLYYAVKFSI
+799 LYYAVKFSI

>member
-1 MLELLTVEEN
+1 MV
-11 LWFASKIKNPE
+11 
-22 YGFDHVKNIERVI
+22 

-47 IAKISGGQHKRVS
+47 IKKISGGQHKRVS

-148 DTITSVTGLHPI
+148 DTITSVTGIQPF
-160 DGSKHASA
+160 DGSKSQQPTQAQQVTTAS
-168 SLSSTPGSV
+168 SLTPGNV

-190 YGTEP
+190 YGVEP
-195 IKTLSDHQRQVF
+195 IKTLNDYQRRVF
-207 NDNKSDICPTP
+207 YETNGAPSPATTVKNI
-218 RQQYYS
+218 
-224 RNLANN
+224 NN
-230 NNNQIRVHIVD
+230 NFSSQSAMV
-241 ASLGAKDNHGFAPDA
+241 NHGYSPDYP
-256 DAIATTKTTS
+256 DTDLNNKTNGALS
-266 TVFVPLPSAPV
+266 TVFVSDNNYIDNNKKRQQLQHL
-277 AAADGCRD
+277 DGVISVDEDDDNNTNCN
-285 TSSTATTI
+285 STIVNSI
-293 STTLVES
+293 S
-300 INQESRLAAA
+300 NSRKKITNT
-310 AAVGVQEISQTK
+310 VK
-322 RGSTTTKTRSQ
+322 R
-333 TRKKSTHSL
+333 RKKSTYSL
-342 DSRASEGSNKSSRST
+342 ESGFSADTNMSDRSLST
-357 KTTDEERSSSASA
+357 A
-370 SSSVLGASASA
+370 SS
-381 SNQQQADQASLYMS
+381 QQQQQPAQRKHNNNKLNNVNNTKVDNSDSGSLYMS
-395 EQLLYTREANHKG
+395 EQLLYTREANHRG

-414 CTLTHRTLLTIRRDP
+414 ATLTHRTLLTIRRDP

-535 SSYVLAKTLADLPL
+535 SSYVVAKTLADLPL
-549 ELTMPTLTMA
+549 ELTMPCLTMA

-599 LVMSSVQT
+599 LVMNSVQT

-664 DPQEI
+664 DPKEI

-679 PDQLRTVAQYWIDS
+679 PDQLRTLAQYWIDS
-693 MEASKATAAG
+693 MEANKAAG
-703 DDNNDTLIVSSTESP
+703 NGNNDTTTIDT
-718 LDDNAS
+718 DNNNS
-724 SLLTTTL
+724 DLLTTTL
-731 APQTLASQTKT
+731 SSSSLSTTTTLAPTALATKT

-763 SCADVAP
+763 SCDDVAP
-770 DRIRAINLG
+770 DRIRAINLS

-786 IWHLLIMLVIMKI
+786 IWHLFIMLIIMKI

>member
-1 MLELLTVEEN
+1 M
-11 LWFASKIKNPE
+11 
-22 YGFDHVKNIERVI
+22 I

-76 PTSGLDSLTCFKTIS
+76 PTSGLDSLTCYKTIS

-137 VIYEGAPELSL
+137 VIYEGPPELSL

-160 DGSKHASA
+160 DSSKQHSS
-168 SLSSTPGSV
+168 SLGPGVSV

-190 YGTEP
+190 YGAEP
-195 IKTLSDHQRQVF
+195 IKMLNEHQRQVF
-207 NDNKSDICPTP
+207 NDNKSESCPTP

-224 RNLANN
+224 RNLTN
-230 NNNQIRVHIVD
+230 NNNQIHVHIVD
-241 ASLGAKDNHGFAPDA
+241 HTTLGAKDNHGFASDDQQAAKSCTEPA
-256 DAIATTKTTS
+256 APKSI
-266 TVFVPLPSAPV
+266 FVPLPT
-277 AAADGCRD
+277 AAADKAGGGGGMTATSRD
-285 TSSTATTI
+285 TTAATRNT
-293 STTLVES
+293 S
-300 INQESRLAAA
+300 A
-310 AAVGVQEISQTK
+310 GHKQEISSSQQQDSDVIDHEP
-322 RGSTTTKTRSQ
+322 RHKTRSR
-333 TRKKSTHSL
+333 RKKSTYSL
-342 DSRASEGSNKSSRST
+342 DSRVSSSSNGGKSSQNSL
-357 KTTDEERSSSASA
+357 DD
-370 SSSVLGASASA
+370 GASTTGSGDQSA
-381 SNQQQADQASLYMS
+381 GLQKQKQQQPDQASLYMS

-414 CTLTHRTLLTIRRDP
+414 ATLTHRTLLTIRRDP

-535 SSYVLAKTLADLPL
+535 SSYVVAKTLADLPL
-549 ELTMPTLTMA
+549 ELTMPSITMA

-664 DPQEI
+664 DPKEI

-679 PDQLRTVAQYWIDS
+679 PDQLRTVAQYWLDS
-693 MEASKATAAG
+693 VEASKANG
-703 DDNNDTLIVSSTESP
+703 NDTSSVEDEFSGSLIVATS
-718 LDDNAS
+718 
-724 SLLTTTL
+724 TTTTTI
-731 APQTLASQTKT
+731 APSAMSATKT

-770 DRIRAINLG
+770 DRIRAINLT

-786 IWHLLIMLVIMKI
+786 IWHLFIMLVIMKI
-799 LLYYAVKFSI
+799 LLYYAVRFSI

>member
-1 MLELLTVEEN
+1 MTVEEN
-11 LWFASKIKNPE
+11 LWFASKIKNTE
-22 YGFDHVKNIERVI
+22 YGFDHAKNIERVI

-47 IAKISGGQHKRVS
+47 IKKISGGQHKRVS

-96 VELSASN
+96 VELSARN
-103 DFMKPMAIIVTIHQ
+103 EFIKPMAIIVTIHQ

-137 VIYEGAPELSL
+137 VIYEGDPMSSL
-148 DTITSVTGLHPI
+148 DTVTSVTGLFPV
-160 DGSKHASA
+160 DEPSK
-168 SLSSTPGSV
+168 STPGLV

-190 YGTEP
+190 FGPEP
-195 IKTLSDHQRQVF
+195 IKVLNDHQKAIFFKQRELIGSPNLSLHQP
-207 NDNKSDICPTP
+207 NKTRYNLLQSPKCKARDNLGFRADFDADEAEPP
-218 RQQYYS
+218 
-224 RNLANN
+224 LAGA
-230 NNNQIRVHIVD
+230 HSAASESFD
-241 ASLGAKDNHGFAPDA
+241 ASTKEFESKINVISKDAPSKDGANVKRR
-256 DAIATTKTTS
+256 K
-266 TVFVPLPSAPV
+266 
-277 AAADGCRD
+277 R
-285 TSSTATTI
+285 SST
-293 STTLVES
+293 SLES
-300 INQESRLAAA
+300 GL
-310 AAVGVQEISQTK
+310 
-322 RGSTTTKTRSQ
+322 
-333 TRKKSTHSL
+333 
-342 DSRASEGSNKSSRST
+342 
-357 KTTDEERSSSASA
+357 SSSTFHNSD
-370 SSSVLGASASA
+370 SSQ
-381 SNQQQADQASLYMS
+381 NTDCHRQPERRLYVS
-395 EQLLYTREANHKG
+395 EQLQHTSEADHRGK
-408 RFWSHT
+408 FWSHT
-414 CTLTHRTLLTIRRDP
+414 TTLAHRTLLTIRRDP
-429 LLMTSRVLF
+429 LLMTSRILF
-438 HLMIPILMGHVYGK
+438 HLMIPILMGHVYGTS
-452 ATGAANAC
+452 TGAANAC
-460 PHYEPE
+460 PNYEPE

-475 VEGKRI
+475 VESKRI
-481 EYMLEELHMSIENVS
+481 ESMLEELHMSIENVS

-535 SSYVLAKTLADLPL
+535 SSYVVAKTLADLPL

-594 LILGA
+594 LIVGA
-599 LVMSSVQT
+599 LVMNSVQT

-632 SEPLKL
+632 SEPLKF

-664 DPQEI
+664 NPSKI
-669 TGEPVRLVGI
+669 TGQPVKLVGI
-679 PDQLRTVAQYWIDS
+679 PEQIRSAAQYWLES
-693 MEASKATAAG
+693 VEASRNQNGTVEA
-703 DDNNDTLIVSSTESP
+703 DSSEFEDP
-718 LDDNAS
+718 GN
-724 SLLTTTL
+724 SLVTTTTL
-731 APQTLASQTKT
+731 LPPAEGPKT
-742 DIFQHL
+742 DIFQHI

-763 SCADVAP
+763 SCDDVAP
-770 DRIRAINLG
+770 DRIRAINLS

-786 IWHLLIMLVIMKI
+786 IWHLLIMLIIMKL
-799 LLYYAVKFSI
+799 LLYFAVNFSI
-809 GIRL
+809 RIRL

>member
-1 MLELLTVEEN
+1 
-11 LWFASKIKNPE
+11 
-22 YGFDHVKNIERVI
+22 
-35 DLLGLKR
+35 
-42 CRSAK
+42 
-47 IAKISGGQHKRVS
+47 
-60 IAQELL
+60 
-66 SNPDILVLDE
+66 
-76 PTSGLDSLTCFKTIS
+76 
-91 MLRDL
+91 
-96 VELSASN
+96 
-103 DFMKPMAIIVTIHQ
+103 
-117 PQPKV
+117 
-122 FNLFHHVYILANGGR
+122 
-137 VIYEGAPELSL
+137 
-148 DTITSVTGLHPI
+148 
-160 DGSKHASA
+160 
-168 SLSSTPGSV
+168 
-177 DPASFL
+177 
-183 IEIASEE
+183 
-190 YGTEP
+190 
-195 IKTLSDHQRQVF
+195 
-207 NDNKSDICPTP
+207 
-218 RQQYYS
+218 
-224 RNLANN
+224 
-230 NNNQIRVHIVD
+230 
-241 ASLGAKDNHGFAPDA
+241 
-256 DAIATTKTTS
+256 
-266 TVFVPLPSAPV
+266 
-277 AAADGCRD
+277 
-285 TSSTATTI
+285 
-293 STTLVES
+293 
-300 INQESRLAAA
+300 
-310 AAVGVQEISQTK
+310 
-322 RGSTTTKTRSQ
+322 
-333 TRKKSTHSL
+333 
-342 DSRASEGSNKSSRST
+342 
-357 KTTDEERSSSASA
+357 
-370 SSSVLGASASA
+370 
-381 SNQQQADQASLYMS
+381 
-395 EQLLYTREANHKG
+395 
-408 RFWSHT
+408 
-414 CTLTHRTLLTIRRDP
+414 
-429 LLMTSRVLF
+429 MTSRVLF

-549 ELTMPTLTMA
+549 ELTMPCLTML

-599 LVMSSVQT
+599 LVMNSVQT

-664 DPQEI
+664 DPKEI

-693 MEASKATAAG
+693 MEASKAA
-703 DDNNDTLIVSSTESP
+703 NNDTTIDDTEG
-718 LDDNAS
+718 DAS
-724 SLLTTTL
+724 SLLATTTTTTTTTTV
-731 APQTLASQTKT
+731 APFNGGGSSGAPKA

-763 SCADVAP
+763 SCDDVAP

-786 IWHLLIMLVIMKI
+786 IWHLFIMLIIMKI
-799 LLYYAVKFSI
+799 LLYYAVRFSI

>member
-1 MLELLTVEEN
+1 
-11 LWFASKIKNPE
+11 
-22 YGFDHVKNIERVI
+22 
-35 DLLGLKR
+35 LLGLKR
-42 CRSAK
+42 CRGAK
-47 IAKISGGQHKRVS
+47 IKKISGGQHKRVS

-96 VELSASN
+96 VELSANN

-137 VIYEGAPELSL
+137 VIYEGAPENSL
-148 DTITSVTGLHPI
+148 DVIMDVTCLKPM
-160 DGSKHASA
+160 DSSA
-168 SLSSTPGSV
+168 NLAAGAL

-190 YGTEP
+190 YGLDV
-195 IKTLSDHQRQVF
+195 IRQLSDYQRKTFYETNVIREAKRERYKAAMRGKCPSLRSKISSESF
-207 NDNKSDICPTP
+207 KS
-218 RQQYYS
+218 S
-224 RNLANN
+224 LNN
-230 NNNQIRVHIVD
+230 NNNNNNNIDNENNNNIGPV
-241 ASLGAKDNHGFAPDA
+241 GKDNHGFCPDSEHKIKTK
-256 DAIATTKTTS
+256 DLSISIVAIHHKGTPTLTTTTTKQEPPIFEPAKLKIS
-266 TVFVPLPSAPV
+266 CEDSNLD
-277 AAADGCRD
+277 DGAKCKRRKR
-285 TSSTATTI
+285 TAY
-293 STTLVES
+293 SP
-300 INQESRLAAA
+300 AAA
-310 AAVGVQEISQTK
+310 AAAA
-322 RGSTTTKTRSQ
+322 
-333 TRKKSTHSL
+333 L
-342 DSRASEGSNKSSRST
+342 DDLEAGGGQQR
-357 KTTDEERSSSASA
+357 
-370 SSSVLGASASA
+370 
-381 SNQQQADQASLYMS
+381 QQQQRQQKQEKEKTSHMNGNMGGQSQDLNLYLS
-395 EQLLYTREANHKG
+395 EQLLYTREPNHKG

-414 CTLTHRTLLTIRRDP
+414 ATLTHRTLLTIRRDP

-466 IDITQIPSL
+466 IDITQIPNL
-475 VEGKRI
+475 VENKRI
-481 EYMLEELHMSIENVS
+481 EFMLEELHMSIENVS

-549 ELTMPTLTMA
+549 ELTMPCMTML

-599 LVMSSVQT
+599 LVMNSVQT

-664 DPQEI
+664 NPQEI
-669 TGEPVRLVGI
+669 TGQPVKLVGI
-679 PDQLRTVAQYWIDS
+679 PDQLRTVAQYWLDS
-693 MEASKATAAG
+693 IEASKA
-703 DDNNDTLIVSSTESP
+703 NNDTYLEDDDGTLATTTTAAPATTTEMALMLANSSS
-718 LDDNAS
+718 
-724 SLLTTTL
+724 TTL
-731 APQTLASQTKT
+731 APSSQQHHPKT

-763 SCADVAP
+763 SCDDVAP

-786 IWHLLIMLVIMKI
+786 IWHLIIMLLIMKV

>member
-1 MLELLTVEEN
+1 M
-11 LWFASKIKNPE
+11 
-22 YGFDHVKNIERVI
+22 
-35 DLLGLKR
+35 LGLKR

-47 IAKISGGQHKRVS
+47 IKKISGGQHKRVS

-148 DTITSVTGLHPI
+148 PTITNVTGLQPI
-160 DGSKHASA
+160 DNQKPGC
-168 SLSSTPGSV
+168 LSPGSV

-190 YGTEP
+190 YGIET
-195 IKTLSDHQRQVF
+195 IKTLSDYQRRVF
-207 NDNKSDICPTP
+207 YETTHGCYNMKQTYLHDHIHHLSEGKYNI
-218 RQQYYS
+218 QAAH
-224 RNLANN
+224 AN
-230 NNNQIRVHIVD
+230 
-241 ASLGAKDNHGFAPDA
+241 AKDNHGFDPDFDNGA
-256 DAIATTKTTS
+256 NVSVDRKSSTLFVPNQMYTKTTKECNIENEKNVIS
-266 TVFVPLPSAPV
+266 EEVDSQK
-277 AAADGCRD
+277 
-285 TSSTATTI
+285 SSK
-293 STTLVES
+293 V
-300 INQESRLAAA
+300 
-310 AAVGVQEISQTK
+310 K
-322 RGSTTTKTRSQ
+322 R
-333 TRKKSTHSL
+333 RKKSTYSL
-342 DSRASEGSNKSSRST
+342 DSEGSSNQSAVTSHSVAT
-357 KTTDEERSSSASA
+357 SSSD
-370 SSSVLGASASA
+370 
-381 SNQQQADQASLYMS
+381 NNLYMS

-414 CTLTHRTLLTIRRDP
+414 ATLTHRTLLTIRRDP
-429 LLMTSRVLF
+429 LLMTSRILF

-549 ELTMPTLTMA
+549 ELTMPCLTMA

-599 LVMSSVQT
+599 LVMNSVQT

-658 FGICPC
+658 FGICEC
-664 DPQEI
+664 DPKEI
-669 TGEPVRLVGI
+669 TGQPVKLVGI
-679 PDQLRTVAQYWIDS
+679 PDQLRTLAQYWIDS
-693 MEASKATAAG
+693 MDANGA
-703 DDNNDTLIVSSTESP
+703 NNDS
-718 LDDNAS
+718 AS
-724 SLLTTTL
+724 NTGEETGSALMTTTL
-731 APQTLASQTKT
+731 APSVPSHKT

-763 SCADVAP
+763 SCDDVAP
-770 DRIRAINLG
+770 DRIRAINLT

-786 IWHLLIMLVIMKI
+786 IWHLFIMLIIMKV

>member
-1 MLELLTVEEN
+1 
-11 LWFASKIKNPE
+11 
-22 YGFDHVKNIERVI
+22 
-35 DLLGLKR
+35 
-42 CRSAK
+42 
-47 IAKISGGQHKRVS
+47 
-60 IAQELL
+60 
-66 SNPDILVLDE
+66 
-76 PTSGLDSLTCFKTIS
+76 

-96 VELSASN
+96 VEISANN

-137 VIYEGAPELSL
+137 VIYEGSPETSL
-148 DTITSVTGLHPI
+148 ETVTNVTGLQPI
-160 DGSKHASA
+160 EGSKSMN
-168 SLSSTPGSV
+168 LTPGAV

-190 YGTEP
+190 YGVEP
-195 IKTLSDHQRQVF
+195 IKTLSDHQRSTFYETNFSVYSQDQSSTGSANSQQPSPNQNGSRVNQAFAHDLDDTRAGRNLSSVF
-207 NDNKSDICPTP
+207 VNSEHHFHLNGSAKKLDPSAGQLLDDGQSKIKISDDLTP
-218 RQQYYS
+218 R
-224 RNLANN
+224 
-230 NNNQIRVHIVD
+230 
-241 ASLGAKDNHGFAPDA
+241 K
-256 DAIATTKTTS
+256 
-266 TVFVPLPSAPV
+266 
-277 AAADGCRD
+277 
-285 TSSTATTI
+285 SSGI
-293 STTLVES
+293 
-300 INQESRLAAA
+300 
-310 AAVGVQEISQTK
+310 K
-322 RGSTTTKTRSQ
+322 K
-333 TRKKSTHSL
+333 RKKSTTPSL
-342 DSRASEGSNKSSRST
+342 DSGTSSRGSSRSGDT
-357 KTTDEERSSSASA
+357 NQIGNGPSLPD
-370 SSSVLGASASA
+370 GA
-381 SNQQQADQASLYMS
+381 LYLS

-408 RFWSHT
+408 KFWSHT
-414 CTLTHRTLLTIRRDP
+414 AALTHRTLLTIRRDP

-438 HLMIPILMGHVYGK
+438 HLIIPILMGYVYGTS
-452 ATGAANAC
+452 TGAANAC

-549 ELTMPTLTMA
+549 ELTMPCLTMA

-565 GQPSSYL
+565 GQPSSYMH
-572 QWRMLT
+572 WRMLT

-599 LVMSSVQT
+599 LVMNSVQT

-638 ISLTSFYRLG
+638 ISSTSFYRLG
-648 CEAITLTRYG
+648 CEAITLARYG

-664 DPQEI
+664 DPKEI

-679 PDQLRTVAQYWIDS
+679 PDQLRTLAQYWIDS
-693 MEASKATAAG
+693 MGANKANETLNDDQSMAG
-703 DDNNDTLIVSSTESP
+703 AIAE
-718 LDDNAS
+718 
-724 SLLTTTL
+724 TTT
-731 APQTLASQTKT
+731 QMSQPAMPKA

-763 SCADVAP
+763 SCNDVAP
-770 DRIRAINLG
+770 DRIRAINLS

-786 IWHLLIMLVIMKI
+786 IWHLFIMLIILKI

>member
-1 MLELLTVEEN
+1 M
-11 LWFASKIKNPE
+11 
-22 YGFDHVKNIERVI
+22 
-35 DLLGLKR
+35 LGLKR

-47 IAKISGGQHKRVS
+47 IKKISGGQHKRVS

-96 VELSASN
+96 VELSANN

-148 DTITSVTGLHPI
+148 DTITNVTGLKPI
-160 DGSKHASA
+160 DGSKST
-168 SLSSTPGSV
+168 SLTPGIV

-190 YGTEP
+190 YGIEP
-195 IKTLSDHQRQVF
+195 IKILNDYQRRIF
-207 NDNKSDICPTP
+207 YDTTNANY
-218 RQQYYS
+218 QQYHNAHIN
-224 RNLANN
+224 NLSGGHFHLQSAHSN
-230 NNNQIRVHIVD
+230 
-241 ASLGAKDNHGFAPDA
+241 AKDNQGFSPD
-256 DAIATTKTTS
+256 
-266 TVFVPLPSAPV
+266 F
-277 AAADGCRD
+277 
-285 TSSTATTI
+285 
-293 STTLVES
+293 EH
-300 INQESRLAAA
+300 E
-310 AAVGVQEISQTK
+310 
-322 RGSTTTKTRSQ
+322 TKTRELSTIFVPNQ
-333 TRKKSTHSL
+333 IYSNTSTKETIIDGGYEKNSKIVISEDVESRKSSKKVKKRRKSTNSL
-342 DSRASEGSNKSSRST
+342 ESGVSSGFSSRSGDT
-357 KTTDEERSSSASA
+357 SQDVGGNSHSD
-370 SSSVLGASASA
+370 G
-381 SNQQQADQASLYMS
+381 SLYMS

-414 CTLTHRTLLTIRRDP
+414 ATLTHRTLLTIRRDP

-549 ELTMPTLTMA
+549 ELTMPCLTMA

-599 LVMSSVQT
+599 LVMNSVQT

-679 PDQLRTVAQYWIDS
+679 PDQLRTIAQYWIDS
-693 MEASKATAAG
+693 MEANKA
-703 DDNNDTLIVSSTESP
+703 NNDTSTR
-718 LDDNAS
+718 DTD
-724 SLLTTTL
+724 SLSDQAIATTL
-731 APQTLASQTKT
+731 APMTTTLGSTGTKT

-786 IWHLLIMLVIMKI
+786 IWHLFIMLVVMKVF
-799 LLYYAVKFSI
+799 LYYAVKFSI

>member
-1 MLELLTVEEN
+1 MQPN
-11 LWFASKIKNPE
+11 
-22 YGFDHVKNIERVI
+22 HQVI

-47 IAKISGGQHKRVS
+47 IKKISGGQHKRVS

-96 VELSASN
+96 VELSANN

-137 VIYEGAPELSL
+137 VIYEGPPDRSVE
-148 DTITSVTGLHPI
+148 TITEVTGLQPI
-160 DGSKHASA
+160 DTAKSA
-168 SLSSTPGSV
+168 SLPANGV

-190 YGTEP
+190 YGVTV
-195 IKTLSDHQRQVF
+195 INTLSDHQRTIF
-207 NDNKSDICPTP
+207 NENLASRKQFRESHSYHETKCNLGGEAKINHAFDPEFEIEKSLQDEIPSVIVVRDDTNQRVPGVTKESPSVIRQRSGYESKKSDSPK
-218 RQQYYS
+218 S
-224 RNLANN
+224 
-230 NNNQIRVHIVD
+230 
-241 ASLGAKDNHGFAPDA
+241 
-256 DAIATTKTTS
+256 
-266 TVFVPLPSAPV
+266 
-277 AAADGCRD
+277 
-285 TSSTATTI
+285 
-293 STTLVES
+293 
-300 INQESRLAAA
+300 
-310 AAVGVQEISQTK
+310 K
-322 RGSTTTKTRSQ
+322 R
-333 TRKKSTHSL
+333 RKKSGVYNQNGN
-342 DSRASEGSNKSSRST
+342 DSPKGETSQQDDRSNAH
-357 KTTDEERSSSASA
+357 D
-370 SSSVLGASASA
+370 
-381 SNQQQADQASLYMS
+381 SNLYLS
-395 EQLLYTREANHKG
+395 EQLLYTRVPNHKG

-414 CTLTHRTLLTIRRDP
+414 ATLTHRTLLTIRRDP

-475 VEGKRI
+475 VENKRI
-481 EYMLEELHMSIENVS
+481 EFMLEELHMSIENVS

-549 ELTMPTLTMA
+549 ELTMPCMTML

-599 LVMSSVQT
+599 LVMNSVQT

-664 DPQEI
+664 DPREI

-693 MEASKATAAG
+693 VEASKAAANETIDSNG
-703 DDNNDTLIVSSTESP
+703 DDSSSG
-718 LDDNAS
+718 S
-724 SLLTTTL
+724 VITTTTIS
-731 APQTLASQTKT
+731 PTGSKT

-763 SCADVAP
+763 SCDDVAP

-786 IWHLLIMLVIMKI
+786 IWHLIIMLIIMKI
-799 LLYYAVKFSI
+799 LLYYAVRFSI

>member
-1 MLELLTVEEN
+1 M
-11 LWFASKIKNPE
+11 
-22 YGFDHVKNIERVI
+22 I

-47 IAKISGGQHKRVS
+47 IKKISGGQYKRVS

-96 VELSASN
+96 VEISANN

-137 VIYEGAPELSL
+137 VIYEGSPMTSL
-148 DTITSVTGLHPI
+148 ETVTNVTGLQPI
-160 DGSKHASA
+160 EGSKSM
-168 SLSSTPGSV
+168 SLTPGAV

-190 YGTEP
+190 YGVEP
-195 IKTLSDHQRQVF
+195 IKTLSDHQRSTFYETNFSIYSQTDQSTPGSASSQQSSPNQSGARVNQAFMPDLGPQEMGKQAGNLSSVF
-207 NDNKSDICPTP
+207 IS
-218 RQQYYS
+218 S
-224 RNLANN
+224 E
-230 NNNQIRVHIVD
+230 HIHFN
-241 ASLGAKDNHGFAPDA
+241 G
-256 DAIATTKTTS
+256 TTKRQLDS
-266 TVFVPLPSAPV
+266 GVVNQHVLDDRQSKNK
-277 AAADGCRD
+277 
-285 TSSTATTI
+285 I
-293 STTLVES
+293 SDEFA
-300 INQESRLAAA
+300 SRKCS
-310 AAVGVQEISQTK
+310 GIK
-322 RGSTTTKTRSQ
+322 K
-333 TRKKSTHSL
+333 RKKSTTPSL
-342 DSRASEGSNKSSRST
+342 DSGTSSRGSSRSGDT
-357 KTTDEERSSSASA
+357 SQIGNGPFPPDGT
-370 SSSVLGASASA
+370 
-381 SNQQQADQASLYMS
+381 LYLS

-408 RFWSHT
+408 KFWSHT
-414 CTLTHRTLLTIRRDP
+414 AALTHRTLLTIRRDP

-438 HLMIPILMGHVYGK
+438 HLIIPILMGYVYGK
-452 ATGAANAC
+452 STGAANAC

-521 QVLLKETRNGWYSM
+521 QVLLKETRNGWYPM

-549 ELTMPTLTMA
+549 ELTMPCLTMA

-565 GQPSSYL
+565 GQPSSYMH
-572 QWRMLT
+572 WRMLT

-599 LVMSSVQT
+599 LVMNSVQT

-638 ISLTSFYRLG
+638 ISSTSFYRLG
-648 CEAITLTRYG
+648 CEAITLARYG

-664 DPQEI
+664 DPKEI

-679 PDQLRTVAQYWIDS
+679 PDQLRTLAQYWIDS
-693 MEASKATAAG
+693 MNANKANESLT
-703 DDNNDTLIVSSTESP
+703 DDGSP
-718 LDDNAS
+718 GNA
-724 SLLTTTL
+724 LVETTTQISPSPS
-731 APQTLASQTKT
+731 APRA

-763 SCADVAP
+763 SCNDVAP

-779 DNWLVAR
+779 DSWLVAR
-786 IWHLLIMLVIMKI
+786 IWHLLMMLIILKI
-799 LLYYAVKFSI
+799 FLYYAVKFSI

>member
-1 MLELLTVEEN
+1 M
-11 LWFASKIKNPE
+11 
-22 YGFDHVKNIERVI
+22 
-35 DLLGLKR
+35 LGLKR

-47 IAKISGGQHKRVS
+47 IKKISGGQHKRVS

-96 VELSASN
+96 VELSANN

-137 VIYEGAPELSL
+137 VIYEGAPERSL
-148 DTITSVTGLHPI
+148 ETITCVTGLQPL
-160 DGSKHASA
+160 DNTKTA
-168 SLSSTPGSV
+168 SLAPGNV

-190 YGTEP
+190 YGAEP
-195 IKTLSDHQRQVF
+195 IKTLNDYHRRVF
-207 NDNKSDICPTP
+207 FETNH
-218 RQQYYS
+218 
-224 RNLANN
+224 ANN
-230 NNNQIRVHIVD
+230 SQPPQFHSGGHHNN
-241 ASLGAKDNHGFAPDA
+241 LGGGQFHLQSTQLNAKDNHGFTA
-256 DAIATTKTTS
+256 DSEQDLSKNRDLS
-266 TVFVPLPSAPV
+266 TIFVPNQPSSYN
-277 AAADGCRD
+277 
-285 TSSTATTI
+285 TKSTKESNGNSNNNNNEKHGKNVI
-293 STTLVES
+293 SDDNEPRKGPK
-300 INQESRLAAA
+300 I
-310 AAVGVQEISQTK
+310 K
-322 RGSTTTKTRSQ
+322 K
-333 TRKKSTHSL
+333 RKKSTYSL
-342 DSRASEGSNKSSRST
+342 ESGVSSGFSSRST
-357 KTTDEERSSSASA
+357 DTSH
-370 SSSVLGASASA
+370 SVGANSL
-381 SNQQQADQASLYMS
+381 DGSLYMT

-414 CTLTHRTLLTIRRDP
+414 ATLTHRTLLTIRRDP

-549 ELTMPTLTMA
+549 ELTMPCLTMA

-565 GQPSSYL
+565 GQPSSYM

-599 LVMSSVQT
+599 LVMNSVQT

-693 MEASKATAAG
+693 MEASKA
-703 DDNNDTLIVSSTESP
+703 NNDTASLGETSDALT
-718 LDDNAS
+718 DQAS
-724 SLLTTTL
+724 SLVTTTTMV
-731 APQTLASQTKT
+731 PSTSGHKT

-763 SCADVAP
+763 SCDDVAP

-786 IWHLLIMLVIMKI
+786 IWHLFIMLIIMKV